1 MSFLNL
7 LGVTSAISSA
17 SSSELI
23 LRGDSFSSPNCF
35 TETSTEVIFELSEGA
50 SGIWRHAGNSPPATS
65 ARQMFKTHRLFL
77 LNKLTLIKITIF
89 VNMST
94 ENFEYKTAMER
105 LESILE
111 RIDNSEMEIDEL
123 AGAVQEATELL
134 RKCRQILLATEK
146 NVQEALSGLD
156 GETEAGA

>member
-1 MSFLNL
+1 
-7 LGVTSAISSA
+7 
-17 SSSELI
+17 
-23 LRGDSFSSPNCF
+23 
-35 TETSTEVIFELSEGA
+35 
-50 SGIWRHAGNSPPATS
+50 
-65 ARQMFKTHRLFL
+65 
-77 LNKLTLIKITIF
+77 
-89 VNMST
+89 MST

-134 RKCRQILLATEK
+134 RKCRQIFLATEK

>member
-1 MSFLNL
+1 MS
-7 LGVTSAISSA
+7 
-17 SSSELI
+17 
-23 LRGDSFSSPNCF
+23 
-35 TETSTEVIFELSEGA
+35 
-50 SGIWRHAGNSPPATS
+50 RHAEKRPPTIS
-65 ARQMFKTHRLFL
+65 VRQSSKTRRLSIFI
-77 LNKLTLIKITIF
+77 KLTQSKITIF
-89 VNMST
+89 TYMST

-134 RKCRQILLATEK
+134 RKCRKILLATEK

-156 GETEAGA
+156 GETETEA